1 MEPSKIEDLLRRYRN
16 GETTSDEDAW
26 VESWY
31 LSEGKQL
38 PPFDK
43 KIDYEA
49 KGQKIWNQIQLNRQ
63 PKPPATYHLW
73 ARLMV
78 AASIV
83 ILIGTGIFFYNQKQS
98 VDNQNQITQNNIQP
112 GGNKAF
118 LTLANGQK
126 ISLTDATNG
135 NIAEQAGVMITKTAD
150 GQLVYEVHQSDH
162 NSNTDEYNTIE
173 TPSGGQYQVRLPDGT
188 AVWLNAASSLKYPA
202 SFASKKERNVQ
213 LSGEAYFEVAKDKS
227 RPFLVTSNGQQVEV
241 LGTNFNINAYND
253 ESSIK
258 TTLLEGSVKI
268 GSLAK
273 QNTRVIKPGEQ
284 VINIAGNM
292 TVDQVNTDFA
302 VEWKNGFFRF
312 DGKNLENSL
321 REIARWYNVEIVY
334 KNPALK
340 NEPLAGRIS
349 KYSSIGE
356 VMKKME
362 LTGAFRFTIKDR
374 TVLVE

>member
-38 PPFDK
+38 PSFDK

-73 ARLMV
+73 TRLIV

-83 ILIGTGIFFYNQKQS
+83 VLIGTGIFFYKQKQS
-98 VDNQNQITQNNIQP
+98 IDNQNQISVNNIQP

-135 NIAEQAGVMITKTAD
+135 NIAEQAGVVITKTAD
-150 GQLVYEVHQSDH
+150 GQLVYEVLQANDNA
-162 NSNTDEYNTIE
+162 NSDEYNTIE

-202 SFASKKERNVQ
+202 SFASKKERHVQ
-213 LSGEAYFEVAKDKS
+213 LSGEAYFEVAKDNA
-227 RPFLVTSNGQQVEV
+227 RPFIVVSHGQQVEV
-241 LGTNFNINAYND
+241 LGTHFNINAYDD

-258 TTLLEGSVKI
+258 TTLLEGSVKV
-268 GSLAK
+268 GSLTE

-284 VINIAGNM
+284 AINMAGKM
-292 TVDQVNTDFA
+292 QVAQVNTNYA
-302 VEWKNGFFRF
+302 VAWKDGYFRF
-312 DGKNLENSL
+312 NDKTLEMGL
-321 REIARWYNVEIVY
+321 REIARWYNVEVIF
-334 KNPALK
+334 KEENLK

-349 KYSSIGE
+349 KYDNIQQ
-356 VMKKME
+356 VLKKME
-362 LTGAFRFTIKDR
+362 LAGIVNFTVRGRQIIVK
-374 TVLVE
+374 